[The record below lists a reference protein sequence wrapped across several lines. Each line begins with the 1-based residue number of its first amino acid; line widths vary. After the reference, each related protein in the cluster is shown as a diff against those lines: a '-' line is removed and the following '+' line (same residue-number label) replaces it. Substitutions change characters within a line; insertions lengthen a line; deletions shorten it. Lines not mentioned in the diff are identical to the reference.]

1 VIAKQGDKAMN
12 KKLII
17 IAALVGLLGFGG
29 SLAAGWFTKKSQTAK
44 NQAVAKETEGT
55 QKTDPMDARPHI
67 PIAGD
72 VVKIDS
78 TTKKAMTE
86 KQLKSL
92 IYEIREKIDEY
103 DSKLSN
109 LKVRE
114 QRLQTSQN
122 IIKKDLEEL
131 DDLRIKLAAIVV
143 QVKDEQDKLL
153 KSRLEIE
160 ATEQENLMSLALSYD
175 TMDPESAAKIFTNMT
190 QTQNDS
196 ANDAIKIL
204 YFMGDR
210 TKAEVLAAIAEV
222 EPAVSAFFCNKLKQ
236 IVVKD

>member
-1 VIAKQGDKAMN
+1 MN

-17 IAALVGLLGFGG
+17 IASIVGMLGFGG
-29 SLAAGWFTKKSQTAK
+29 SMAFGWFIKK
-44 NQAVAKETEGT
+44 NQLAQNQELVQETVDG
-55 QKTDPMDARPHI
+55 QKTDLMDAQPQV
-67 PIAGD
+67 PIAAD
-72 VVKIDS
+72 LAKIDS
-78 TTKKAMTE
+78 TTKKTMTE

-103 DSKLSN
+103 DNKLTN
-109 LKVRE
+109 LQVRE

-122 IIKKDLEEL
+122 IIKKDIEEL
-131 DDLRIKLAAIVV
+131 DDLRIKLATTVV
-143 QVKDEQDKLL
+143 HLKDEQDKLL
-153 KSRLEIE
+153 KSRVEIE
-160 ATEQENLMSLALSYD
+160 NIEQENLMSLAQTYD

-190 QTQNDS
+190 QVQNDS

-204 YFMGDR
+204 HYMGDR
-210 TKAEVLAAIAEV
+210 TKAEVLAAIAEA